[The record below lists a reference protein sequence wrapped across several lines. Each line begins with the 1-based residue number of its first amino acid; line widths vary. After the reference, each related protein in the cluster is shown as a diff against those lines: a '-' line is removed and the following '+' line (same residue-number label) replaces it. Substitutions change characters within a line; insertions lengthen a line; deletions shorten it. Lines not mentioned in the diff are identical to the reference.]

1 MSFEEI
7 VRLITDNATTIV
19 ILAYFVYKDITIN
32 KDMIKAI
39 EKFTETI
46 ELIKEL
52 KKGD

>member
-7 VRLITDNATTIV
+7 VKLITDNATTIV

-32 KDMIKAI
+32 KEMIRAIDKFTSAI
-39 EKFTETI
+39 EI
-46 ELIKEL
+46 IKEI